1 MIPVIAIDGPTAS
14 GKGTVAHR
22 LAAELGWHYLD
33 SGALYRVTALAA
45 LRQGVALSDAVSL
58 ARLASNLELRFEG
71 ARIFMAGE
79 EVSDAIRTESV
90 GEAAS
95 QIAVL
100 PDLRAAL
107 LSLQRDFQ
115 RAPGL
120 VADGRDMGTVVF
132 PQAPLKVFLTA
143 SAAERARRRYK
154 QLIEKGFSA
163 NFESLLSDLV
173 KRDQRDATRSAAPL
187 AAAKGAHR
195 LDSSSLSIDQTVAG
209 ILALWRAC
217 RPG

>member
-14 GKGTVAHR
+14 GKGTVAQR

-45 LRQGVALSDAVSL
+45 LRQGVALDDADSL
-58 ARLASNLELRFEG
+58 ARLASSLELRFDG
-71 ARIFMAGE
+71 ARIFLAGD
-79 EVSDAIRTESV
+79 EVSDAIRAESV

-100 PDLRAAL
+100 PELRAAL
-107 LSLQRDFQ
+107 LALQRDFQ

-143 SAAERARRRYK
+143 SAEERARRRYK

-163 NFESLLSDLV
+163 NFDSLLSDLA

-187 AAAKGAHR
+187 AAAKEAHR
-195 LDSSSLSIDQTVAG
+195 LDSSTLSIDQTVAG